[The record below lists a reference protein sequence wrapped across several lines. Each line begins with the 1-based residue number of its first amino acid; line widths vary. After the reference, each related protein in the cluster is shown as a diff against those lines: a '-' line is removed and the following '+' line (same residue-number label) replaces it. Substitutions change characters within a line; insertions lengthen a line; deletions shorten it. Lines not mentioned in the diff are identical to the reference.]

1 MQITNITTDDTLRST
16 LEYGTPE
23 FPFAC
28 YLDKLA
34 CQKNSSIAWHW
45 HREFEISYAIDG
57 IVHCFVDD
65 ECINLQ
71 PGEALFINSELIHH
85 FEGDGGI
92 MYNIIFMPE
101 FIADMD
107 SAVFQKSIAPYLNS
121 NCKYLYFHRTD
132 ARYSRLLNEIKE
144 IGTLSGAKNYG
155 RNRELELLYGVT
167 GLWLQIA
174 EFTENS
180 LVPQKRNADMLRQA
194 RLRKMIQYIQ
204 SNYSERITLSEIAE
218 QANISTS
225 EALRC
230 FKIGLKTTPIN
241 YLIDYRLG
249 IAFSRLTATRDPV
262 YQIASSVGFENTS
275 YFCQKFKERYGSSPM
290 GVRKNV

>member
-1 MQITNITTDDTLRST
+1 M
-16 LEYGTPE
+16 
-23 FPFAC
+23 
-28 YLDKLA
+28 
-34 CQKNSSIAWHW
+34 
-45 HREFEISYAIDG
+45 
-57 IVHCFVDD
+57 
-65 ECINLQ
+65 
-71 PGEALFINSELIHH
+71 
-85 FEGDGGI
+85 
-92 MYNIIFMPE
+92 
-101 FIADMD
+101 
-107 SAVFQKSIAPYLNS
+107 
-121 NCKYLYFHRTD
+121 
-132 ARYSRLLNEIKE
+132 LNEIKE

-180 LVPQKRNADMLRQA
+180 LVPQKRNADILRQA